1 MELAKIFLFFF
12 FLNVSMFVCSAAK
25 YEDSEVGQS
34 TMENENVVNENVVNE
49 NAENENVVNE
59 NVVNEN
65 AENENVVNENAEN
78 ENVVNEGVMN
88 EGVMNV
94 LKSASLEENTK
105 TEKNILYDLSY
116 YMNFLKIISGINSQ
130 QMEYEGIIN
139 IDNTKRK
146 EKNIKNV
153 NIIYSSKKKY
163 KNNVDDIKKNMNK
176 FVFS

>member
-49 NAENENVVNE
+49 NAENENVVNK
-59 NVVNEN
+59 NMVNEN
-65 AENENVVNENAEN
+65 AENENVV
-78 ENVVNEGVMN
+78 N

-116 YMNFLKIISGINSQ
+116 YMNFLKIMSGINSQ

-153 NIIYSSKKKY
+153 NIIYSSRKKY